1 MRAYRKSHWM
11 RGRGAM
17 LALALLSALGVAG
30 CLYVS
35 TSTPASSCITD
46 PPRNGV
52 QVTSCP
58 DPFLGWALPHVTSV
72 PVPTP
77 EAQPSPL
84 SYAPPASPPP
94 SASSG
99 SGLPE

>member
-1 MRAYRKSHWM
+1 
-11 RGRGAM
+11 M
-17 LALALLSALGVAG
+17 LAFVVLLSALVVGG

-72 PVPTP
+72 PVPGATP
-77 EAQPSPL
+77 EAAPSPAPL
-84 SYAPPASPPP
+84 SYAPPASTPP
-94 SASSG
+94 AGSS

>member
-1 MRAYRKSHWM
+1 
-11 RGRGAM
+11 M
-17 LALALLSALGVAG
+17 LAFALLSALVLAG

-35 TSTPASSCITD
+35 TSTPASGCIQD

-72 PVPTP
+72 PVPGATP
-77 EAQPSPL
+77 EAAPSPAPPG
-84 SYAPPASPPP
+84 YAPPAAPPP
-94 SASSG
+94 SSPSSSTSS